1 MADQLIGF
9 TIKAEKTTTKS
20 VANFS
25 QGLGEYETVP
35 DLLKALVNWI
45 NDNFYEKFVLFD
57 NSDGD
62 IPEDFGTHQYH
73 DIG

>member
-1 MADQLIGF
+1 MAEILTGF

-20 VANFS
+20 VHNFS
-25 QGLGEYETVP
+25 QGLGEYETVA
-35 DLLKALVNWI
+35 DLLKGLIHWVN
-45 NDNFYEKFVLFD
+45 DEFDEKFVLFD